1 MFPNTHATVYSLRF
15 DAASLSSNKM
25 LTQLLSFLFIAAL
38 IPIAFYNDTFLT
50 LPQKENNEAIE

>member
-1 MFPNTHATVYSLRF
+1 MVYSLRF